1 MQIAREAHSVPNTF
15 KALYKIRPQLSKLL
29 LGSEAVKTNN
39 WTIKQII
46 RTQAILK
53 TERVFHNTDLVPLTI
68 CSPRGKVYP
77 MRTMLTAQNERC
89 ESLHY
94 LPVINL
100 EAKAKLEPTIAHC
113 YLILVTLEQVLNMKT
128 VLVHINQNT
137 KTIKLTPVSY
147 IMQQPSFIC
156 SDYGGKRQRK
166 ILQNSTKHAK

>member
-1 MQIAREAHSVPNTF
+1 
-15 KALYKIRPQLSKLL
+15 
-29 LGSEAVKTNN
+29 
-39 WTIKQII
+39 
-46 RTQAILK
+46 
-53 TERVFHNTDLVPLTI
+53 
-68 CSPRGKVYP
+68 
-77 MRTMLTAQNERC
+77 MRTMLTAYNERC

-100 EAKAKLEPTIAHC
+100 EVKAKLEPTIAHC

-156 SDYGGKRQRK
+156 SDYGGKR
-166 ILQNSTKHAK
+166 